1 MLLSV
6 TRVQPLIQ
14 VSRKS
19 LRRLLHRT
27 VRRSNSPSFSEESI
41 LQQLDINMQYEKLLR
56 SVRQA
61 VGTDQVA
68 LIHLWPERGNVS
80 VVDSST
86 APDFEVNHGHPSLTV
101 DSPLLRWMESRQVPI
116 TWEELVV
123 LPQFA
128 GMAPQEIAIFEDLQ
142 TELLVPLATHGTLN
156 GILLVGP
163 KTSLRR
169 YTKADMGLLQSLA
182 EQAAPIIEAA
192 RLYALEKN
200 RSVELE
206 VLNEKKSDYILV
218 LTHQL
223 RTPLTAIMASAGM
236 LSQEPPVDAEL
247 RGRLIN
253 SVSRGVESLDRLI
266 TELTE
271 YGKMRSATLELHM
284 EKRDIGAI
292 IVETCELVRPLAD
305 GQRITLTTQVSPSL
319 PRVVIDPH
327 RFQQILLNLVA
338 NAIKFT
344 PEGGD
349 ITVLAES
356 QDNRLLVT
364 VIDTGVG
371 VSPMQERWI
380 FEAFASSSET
390 SNGESSLGLG
400 LAIAKALTELHHG
413 EIQVESEEGKGSTF
427 AINLPLIQ
435 HPMLEPSVQ
444 R

>member
-14 VSRKS
+14 VSRQS
-19 LRRLLHRT
+19 LRRLLHRI
-27 VRRSNSPSFSEESI
+27 VRRSDCPPLSEESI
-41 LQQLDINMQYEKLLR
+41 LHQFDISRQYDKLLQ

-61 VGTDQVA
+61 VGADRVA
-68 LIHLWPERGNVS
+68 LMHLWPERGNVS
-80 VVDSST
+80 VADSST
-86 APDFEVNHGHPSLTV
+86 TPDFEVNHGHPFLNV
-101 DSPLLRWMESRQVPI
+101 DSPLLRWMESRQAPI
-116 TWEELVV
+116 MWGELVV

-128 GMAPQEIAIFEDLQ
+128 GMAPQEMAIFDDLQ

-163 KTSLRR
+163 KASLRR

-182 EQAAPIIEAA
+182 EQAAPSIEAA

-206 VLNEKKSDYILV
+206 ILNEKKNDYILI

-236 LSQEPPVDAEL
+236 LSQEPTVDAEL

-292 IVETCELVRPLAD
+292 IIETCELVRPLAD
-305 GQRITLTTQVSPSL
+305 GQYITLTTQVAPNL

-349 ITVLAES
+349 ITVVAES
-356 QDNRLLVT
+356 QEDRLLVK
-364 VIDTGVG
+364 VSDTGVG
-371 VSPMQERWI
+371 VSPTQERWI
-380 FEAFASSSET
+380 FEAFASGSET
-390 SNGESSLGLG
+390 SDGGSNLGLG

-413 EIQVESEEGKGSTF
+413 NIQVESEEGRGSTF
-427 AINLPLIQ
+427 AISLPLIQ

>member
-1 MLLSV
+1 MLLPAP
-6 TRVQPLIQ
+6 RVQSLIQ
-14 VSRKS
+14 VSRQS

-27 VRRSNSPSFSEESI
+27 ARRSDCRPFSEESI
-41 LQQLDINMQYEKLLR
+41 LDQLDISRQYEKLLE
-56 SVRQA
+56 SVRHA
-61 VGTDQVA
+61 VGANQMA
-68 LIHLWPERGNVS
+68 LMHLWPERGDVS
-80 VVDSST
+80 VADGST

-101 DSPLLRWMESRQVPI
+101 DSPLLRWMESRQAPI
-116 TWEELVV
+116 TWEDLVV

-128 GMAPQEIAIFEDLQ
+128 GLTPQEMAIFEELQ

-163 KTSLRR
+163 KTSLCR

-182 EQAAPIIEAA
+182 EQAAPVIEAA

-200 RSVELE
+200 RSVDLE
-206 VLNEKKSDYILV
+206 ILNEKKSDYILV

-236 LSQEPPVDAEL
+236 LSQEPTVDAEL

-292 IVETCELVRPLAD
+292 LVEACELVRPLAD
-305 GQRITLTTQVSPSL
+305 GQRITLTTQIAPGL

-344 PEGGD
+344 PKDGD

-356 QDNRLLVT
+356 QDDRLLVK
-364 VIDTGVG
+364 VSDTGVG
-371 VSPMQERWI
+371 VPPMQERWI
-380 FEAFASSSET
+380 FEAFASGSET

-413 EIQVESEEGKGSTF
+413 SIQVESEEGKGSTF

>member
-116 TWEELVV
+116 TREELVV

-142 TELLVPLATHGTLN
+142 TELLVPLATRGTLN

-182 EQAAPIIEAA
+182 EQAAPMIEAA
-192 RLYALEKN
+192 RLYALAKN

-236 LSQEPPVDAEL
+236 LSQEPPVDVEL

-356 QDNRLLVT
+356 QDNRLLVK

-380 FEAFASSSET
+380 FETFASGSET